1 MSSNQRGAARRLA
14 LIEATRIALLERG
27 SAGVRVRDV
36 AEEAGIS
43 PSAILYHYP
52 SFDDLVVAAIAHGLD
67 GLHLRRTRAVDS
79 HGEPAA
85 RLLATVDACLASD
98 RDDEE
103 VRLLSLAAAQA
114 DESFTLRALLG
125 SAIDR
130 ATFTYQSILETGAAT
145 GIFRLSDGS
154 LAVARNLAALEYA
167 YGQMIVNEI
176 PGFDHATALTQ
187 MLAYVAGATGA
198 RLSPAAERRDGLG
211 AAEDDGR

>member
-1 MSSNQRGAARRLA
+1 MGRVSSNQRGAARRLA
-14 LIEATRIALLERG
+14 LIEATRVALLERG

-67 GLHLRRTRAVDS
+67 GLHLRRMRAVDS
-79 HGEPAA
+79 TSEPAE
-85 RLLATVDACLASD
+85 RLAATVDACLARG

-103 VRLLSLAAAQA
+103 VRLLGLAAARS

-125 SAIDR
+125 SAVDR

-145 GIFRLSDGS
+145 GSFVLRDGS
-154 LAVARNLAALEYA
+154 LEVARNLAALEYA
-167 YGQMIVNEI
+167 YGQMIVNDV
-176 PGFDHATALTQ
+176 PGFDRESALAR
-187 MLAYVAGATGA
+187 MLSYATGA
-198 RLSPAAERRDGLG
+198 TAGDAAPTAQPKPAAGGDGS
-211 AAEDDGR
+211 